1 MMKIETLTSHKDI
14 IAVATLK
21 EGPADEIV
29 RTWAAGGADG
39 RLPEFAPMLA
49 ASVRLLLLETKMP
62 HLRVVVGGNTI
73 VVQREHGYIIAACI
87 TTGHDIAKSL
97 HRMIRR
103 AAKPARG
110 KREVDGG

>member
-1 MMKIETLTSHKDI
+1 MKIEILTSHKDI
-14 IAVATLK
+14 LGVASMK
-21 EGPADEIV
+21 
-29 RTWAAGGADG
+29 DG
-39 RLPEFAPMLA
+39 DPREVNTSWSPQLA
-49 ASVRLLLLETKMP
+49 ATMIPTIETSLRLLNLIKEENF
-62 HLRVVVGGNTI
+62 LRVVVGTYTI

-110 KREVDGG
+110 KKEVDGG